1 MDHMVDRLNKLREE
15 RIAREKARI
24 EKLRE
29 LNLKKYGKN
38 DFQPPKSS
46 SSTVSI
52 TSKTKSDVPLVAPT
66 TSKSDTNTISKNT
79 NATKTNLIKRSI
91 AAPKTLPNKDGGKSL
106 ATNNVKPPNKFNEKL
121 KIGTTVKTLKERGD
135 GKNGENDGTKKQ
147 GTSSKIPTNNIKS
160 SNNAIEKKISVI
172 NTAIV
177 NDYTI
182 FQLLTNTIVQNKEN
196 VDGKNHEGKDNVEEI
211 IPEMLVTD
219 QAKESNV
226 NMEASKFEKIDGKND
241 KLVNDETNVQVK
253 KSNLKSTIPTPRSNG
268 TKNVN
273 GNKVTNLNSRK
284 STAFTSRVDSK
295 PKPVDRRKTMIPEL
309 KEKRNATTNSK
320 ESVFER
326 LYKPKVVHK
335 QPIDNATK
343 LKTDPKCIKKVTKE
357 SQTNRRHTVFEHQNE
372 VRRSISAIHFK
383 RVRKSELPNCIHK
396 WASIGDNINKEDTQ
410 EANDEEDLNDEKV
423 ISAVKSERKRV
434 KFQTPLHFNI
444 NTPKPEELQSRLQ
457 NWLKKR
463 GKSLDSYH
471 HLQCF
476 GLHHLSVHNIKPLE
490 TPKFDDIEENKENI
504 ALEHDSDNDSFLEN
518 NNRNGDLEKEENLQ
532 FPAEKWRSCVM
543 DTSDLNDSYTSSP
556 ISGEEVHH
564 VDELLLGALN
574 DLTELLREGFNW
586 EQSARWLR
594 ALRERFPSA
603 PESAPY
609 WECRAALAERQGDL
623 HATVQCL
630 EQAIAKGTEHS
641 VVEANLDSLLD
652 KFMQLKISPNC
663 GRRQVDPKLVDVK
676 NVFKST
682 IIRFAVQQAKLQ
694 SSGTPK
700 YTVTPVRRSHRLS
713 HTHTPLRV
721 CSSIQ
726 QIKQLGAEFRPNKA
740 LSDSP

>member
-1 MDHMVDRLNKLREE
+1 MDDMVDRLNKLRED

-24 EKLRE
+24 DKLRQ

-38 DFQPPKSS
+38 DFQQPKSS
-46 SSTVSI
+46 ASTVSF
-52 TSKTKSDVPLVAPT
+52 SKTKPDVPSVAPT
-66 TSKSDTNTISKNT
+66 TSKSDTNTISKST
-79 NATKTNLIKRSI
+79 NATKSNPIKRSI
-91 AAPKTLPNKDGGKSL
+91 AAPKLLPNKIGGKSI
-106 ATNNVKPPNKFNEKL
+106 ATNKASNKFNDKF
-121 KIGTTVKTLKERGD
+121 KIGSKMLDKERGD
-135 GKNGENDGTKKQ
+135 VKFDENNETKKEAR
-147 GTSSKIPTNNIKS
+147 GSKIPTNNIKP
-160 SNNAIEKKISVI
+160 SNNAIDKKISVT
-172 NTAIV
+172 NTRIV
-177 NDYTI
+177 NEDTI
-182 FQLLTNTIVQNKEN
+182 FQLLTNTLVPNKEK
-196 VDGKNHEGKDNVEEI
+196 VAGKIHEGKDDNGEDSLPEI
-211 IPEMLVTD
+211 VVAD
-219 QAKESNV
+219 QAEKTNA
-226 NMEASKFEKIDGKND
+226 NTEASKETTDGRND
-241 KLVNDETNVQVK
+241 NLVNDETNEKVK
-253 KSNLKSTIPTPRSNG
+253 KSNLKRPIPTPRPNG
-268 TKNVN
+268 NKNVN
-273 GNKVTNLNSRK
+273 GNRVNEFNSRK
-284 STAFTSRVDSK
+284 SIAFTSRVDSK
-295 PKPVDRRKTMIPEL
+295 QKPVDRRKTMIPEPR
-309 KEKRNATTNSK
+309 EKRTTTTNSK

-326 LYKPKVVHK
+326 LYKPKVVHT
-335 QPIDNATK
+335 QTIDNATK
-343 LKTDPKCIKKVTKE
+343 LKTNPCIKKVSKDSRTI
-357 SQTNRRHTVFEHQNE
+357 TNRRHTVFEQKKE

-383 RVRKSELPNCIHK
+383 RVHKSELPNCVHK
-396 WASIGDNINKEDTQ
+396 WASIGDINKDDLQ
-410 EANDEEDLNDEKV
+410 EANDDDDLKVEKV

-434 KFQTPLHFNI
+434 KFQTPLRLSC

-476 GLHHLSVHNIKPLE
+476 GLHHLSDPNIKPLE
-490 TPKFDDIEENKENI
+490 APKFDEAEENKENI
-504 ALEHDSDNDSFLEN
+504 ALEHDSDNESFSDN
-518 NNRNGDLEKEENLQ
+518 NNRNGNLESEEKPQ
-532 FPAEKWRSCVM
+532 FSADSWRRASCVT
-543 DTSDLNDSYTSSP
+543 DTSDYNDSCASTLM
-556 ISGEEVHH
+556 SGEAVHH
-564 VDELLLGALN
+564 VDELLVGALN

-623 HATVQCL
+623 HATVECL
-630 EQAIAKGTEHS
+630 EQAIAKGTEQS

-663 GRRQVDPKLVDVK
+663 GRKQVDPKLVDVK

-694 SSGTPK
+694 SSGTPR

-713 HTHTPLRV
+713 RTHTPLRV

-726 QIKQLGAEFRPNKA
+726 QIRQLGAEFRPNKA